1 MADTAYPGNKVPRR
15 KRSHKSGLNAQDGQ
29 PGFDDAKRVSM
40 ACVACRKRKI
50 RCDGAQPGCTNCSK
64 HGKSPCRYERVTAEE
79 NLEVKM
85 RKRLAKLR
93 KEHSAKQ
100 QQDDTSSQ
108 LGARRRWSRT
118 ISFDKNSYLPP
129 PPAVTSTGS
138 VPYLSPSPSGLS
150 TAARGLT
157 LDSAGYAYHQHGG
170 YFDHPGSPY
179 PITPTDE
186 APEYFVSVPT
196 LGAPRYPPFLD
207 RAPTGH
213 SPYPLTPPMDDG
225 YSCATDPNC
234 PCHQSSPSHMA
245 PPPLP
250 LPQQPLQQQQQPQR
264 RPSFPHSQ
272 SAPLLPSATYQL
284 QYAPASY
291 APPALSPTS
300 LAPPPPYP
308 LERSTA
314 SHELAQPIPV
324 RAQPPSFIRAEPA
337 AAVPLRFSPYPILPV
352 STAQDD
358 AFLAPGRP
366 ANWADALGEDALLD
380 RERPAGYT
388 ELWLGEQSK
397 AAPIAAH
404 GEYSHFEQGA
414 W

>member
-1 MADTAYPGNKVPRR
+1 
-15 KRSHKSGLNAQDGQ
+15 
-29 PGFDDAKRVSM
+29 
-40 ACVACRKRKI
+40 
-50 RCDGAQPGCTNCSK
+50 
-64 HGKSPCRYERVTAEE
+64 
-79 NLEVKM
+79 M

-100 QQDDTSSQ
+100 QQDDSSSQ

-150 TAARGLT
+150 TAARGLA
-157 LDSAGYAYHQHGG
+157 LDSAGYGYHHGQHGG

-196 LGAPRYPPFLD
+196 LGAPRYAPFLD

-225 YSCATDPNC
+225 YSCANDPNC
-234 PCHQSSPSHMA
+234 GCQQQLQSHMA
-245 PPPLP
+245 PPLP
-250 LPQQPLQQQQQPQR
+250 LPQQQHQQAPAQR
-264 RPSFPHSQ
+264 RPSFAHSQ

-284 QYAPASY
+284 QYTPASY

-308 LERSTA
+308 LERTG
-314 SHELAQPIPV
+314 HDLAAPIPV
-324 RAQPPSFIRAEPA
+324 RTQPPSFIRAEPA
-337 AAVPLRFSPYPILPV
+337 AAVPPRFSPYPALPV
-352 STAQDD
+352 ATAQVD

-366 ANWADALGEDALLD
+366 ANWADALGEDALLE

-388 ELWLGEQSK
+388 ELWIGEQSK
-397 AAPIAAH
+397 AVPAGAQ
-404 GEYSHFEQGA
+404 GEYSHFEQAA

>member
-1 MADTAYPGNKVPRR
+1 
-15 KRSHKSGLNAQDGQ
+15 
-29 PGFDDAKRVSM
+29 
-40 ACVACRKRKI
+40 
-50 RCDGAQPGCTNCSK
+50 
-64 HGKSPCRYERVTAEE
+64 
-79 NLEVKM
+79 M

-100 QQDDTSSQ
+100 QQDDSSSQ

-150 TAARGLT
+150 TAARGLA
-157 LDSAGYAYHQHGG
+157 LDSAGYGYHHGQHGG

-196 LGAPRYPPFLD
+196 LGAPRYAPFLD

-225 YSCATDPNC
+225 YSCANDPNC
-234 PCHQSSPSHMA
+234 GCQQQLQSHMA
-245 PPPLP
+245 PPLP
-250 LPQQPLQQQQQPQR
+250 LPQQQHQQAPAQR
-264 RPSFPHSQ
+264 RPSFAHSQ

-284 QYAPASY
+284 QYTPASY

-308 LERSTA
+308 LERTG
-314 SHELAQPIPV
+314 HDLAAPIPV
-324 RAQPPSFIRAEPA
+324 RTQPPSFIRAEPA
-337 AAVPLRFSPYPILPV
+337 AAVPPRFSPYPALPV
-352 STAQDD
+352 ATAQVD

-366 ANWADALGEDALLD
+366 ANWADALGEDAVLD

-388 ELWLGEQSK
+388 ELWIGEQSK
-397 AAPIAAH
+397 AVPAGAQ
-404 GEYSHFEQGA
+404 GEYSHFEQAA

>member
-1 MADTAYPGNKVPRR
+1 MADTAYPGAKVPRR
-15 KRSHKSGLNAQDGQ
+15 KRSNKSGLNAPDGSA
-29 PGFDDAKRVSM
+29 GLDDAKRVSM

-50 RCDGAQPGCTNCSK
+50 RCDGAQPGCHNCSK
-64 HGKSPCRYERVTAEE
+64 SGKSPCRYERVTAEE

-93 KEHSAKQ
+93 KELSASK

-118 ISFDKNSYLPP
+118 ISFDKNSYVPP

-150 TAARGLT
+150 TAAHGLH
-157 LDSAGYAYHQHGG
+157 LDSAGYSYHHGHHGG

-186 APEYFVSVPT
+186 APEYFVSVPPV

-234 PCHQSSPSHMA
+234 ACHQPVPAHMA

-250 LPQQPLQQQQQPQR
+250 PPPRQQHHEQR

-272 SAPLLPSATYQL
+272 SAPLLPSATYQAR
-284 QYAPASY
+284 YSPSSY
-291 APPALSPTS
+291 APPA
-300 LAPPPPYP
+300 PPPLYP
-308 LERSTA
+308 HERSTGL
-314 SHELAQPIPV
+314 ELAQPMPV

-337 AAVPLRFSPYPILPV
+337 AAVPLRFSPYPIVPV

-366 ANWADALGEDALLD
+366 ANWADALGEDAVLD

-388 ELWLGEQSK
+388 ELWIGEQSK
-397 AAPIAAH
+397 APLAAAQ
-404 GEYSHFEQGA
+404 GEYSHFEQAA